1 VVVFAAVRELTE
13 VEADECDGLDLK
25 IVPGKR
31 DQNYMCMNTP
41 GTTLFVAH
49 VCTCTRVSCMK
60 MKCVHSTCTLGSA
73 HLLPTLTNQSC
84 RYTIYYSH
92 KTEIYVC
99 RCVPVHV
106 PVPCESVN

>member
-1 VVVFAAVRELTE
+1 MVVFAAVRELTE

-49 VCTCTRVSCMK
+49 VCILYEDEVCTQYLHTRQ
-60 MKCVHSTCTLGSA
+60 CTPSPNFNQPKLQVY
-73 HLLPTLTNQSC
+73 HLLLS
-84 RYTIYYSH
+84 
-92 KTEIYVC
+92 
-99 RCVPVHV
+99 
-106 PVPCESVN
+106 

>member
-41 GTTLFVAH
+41 GTTYI
-49 VCTCTRVSCMK
+49 VCCSCM
-60 MKCVHSTCTLGSA
+60 
-73 HLLPTLTNQSC
+73 
-84 RYTIYYSH
+84 Y
-92 KTEIYVC
+92 
-99 RCVPVHV
+99 PV
-106 PVPCESVN
+106 

>member
-1 VVVFAAVRELTE
+1 MVVFAAVRELTE

-49 VCTCTRVSCMK
+49 VCM
-60 MKCVHSTCTLGSA
+60 
-73 HLLPTLTNQSC
+73 
-84 RYTIYYSH
+84 Y
-92 KTEIYVC
+92 
-99 RCVPVHV
+99 PV
-106 PVPCESVN
+106 